1 MNGWRTRR
9 GAWDIVSQPLL
20 KKRHSVGDGRE
31 RTSWRASLCNNPGAC
46 HDPGRCGGTRR
57 AAGRRHDHR
66 ALGERS
72 IGNREAERRMTS
84 TASFCEK
91 CGNLLG
97 PNSQFCDK
105 CGTPVAPAPAGA
117 SGRPPQSVAGA
128 ALPPPP
134 PPALAYGAPPSMQP
148 PPGYGQPLPVGQTTN
163 GLAIASLV
171 LGIVW
176 VFGLGSILAVIFGF
190 VGRKQIRQS
199 RGRQGGGGMAVAGIV
214 LGFVGVVGLILW
226 IVLIVAVT
234 TSINNCV
241 DQIADRRELVDVC
254 HEQRH
259 RKQRRPVQHRLDR
272 QHRRSAAH
280 CRRAAGAD
288 RREQRDQPGNQRFPA
303 ALGVGPGHR
312 FRGTPSLRRT
322 LQEPWPDARTPALRT
337 QARHAAGTMVQRG
350 CWSAVSGREGV
361 TLFS

>member
-1 MNGWRTRR
+1 
-9 GAWDIVSQPLL
+9 
-20 KKRHSVGDGRE
+20 
-31 RTSWRASLCNNPGAC
+31 
-46 HDPGRCGGTRR
+46 
-57 AAGRRHDHR
+57 
-66 ALGERS
+66 
-72 IGNREAERRMTS
+72 MTS

-226 IVLIVAVT
+226 IVLIIAVT

-241 DQIADRRELVDVC
+241 DQIGTDANSSTCVTN
-254 HEQRH
+254 
-259 RKQRRPVQHRLDR
+259 
-272 QHRRSAAH
+272 S
-280 CRRAAGAD
+280 GT
-288 RREQRDQPGNQRFPA
+288 GNSGGPFNT
-303 ALGVGPGHR
+303 GSTGNTVGPLHTAG
-312 FRGTPSLRRT
+312 GQP
-322 LQEPWPDARTPALRT
+322 ARTVGNSATSPGINVSLLR
-337 QARHAAGTMVQRG
+337 
-350 CWSAVSGREGV
+350 
-361 TLFS
+361 